1 MTIYLLLLG
10 ILCLI
15 LYQQYRRHFSKLR
28 LAAVRSRS
36 LSLIANE
43 KVIVALELDGM
54 FIDVKS
60 SKVEGYQKVKREEK
74 GIRLL
79 LTKIKDFFGFG
90 TYFKPIESVRT
101 IKSKLRVLS
110 SNPKVQLYLYTRL

>member
-15 LYQQYRRHFSKLR
+15 LYQQYRRHFIKLR
-28 LAAVRSRS
+28 LAAVRSRP
-36 LSLIANE
+36 LSLVANE
-43 KVIVALELDGM
+43 KVIVALELDGL